1 MVLGTLV
8 VAVVGFGS
16 FLGIAA
22 AREPSVT
29 RIYDVAWQ
37 LPSET
42 VPAEVAEIPEGV
54 TFEKEA
60 GHFRTRFS
68 EDRNRAHNV
77 RMAAASIDGVV
88 IEPGATFS
96 FNETTG
102 PRTMR
107 RGYRKA
113 PVVIRGELEDGI
125 GGGVCQVASTLHAAA
140 REASLEIVERK
151 AHSRPS
157 HYIRRR
163 LEAAVAYPD
172 LDLKIRNPH
181 PYPVAIA
188 ASAHDGR
195 LEVAILTP
203 PGH

>member
-1 MVLGTLV
+1 MALGSV
-8 VAVVGFGS
+8 VVSIVAFGS

-22 AREPSVT
+22 AREPQVT
-29 RIYDVAWQ
+29 RIYEVAWQ

-42 VPAEVAEIPEGV
+42 VAADPLPAGV
-54 TFEKEA
+54 HFEMRA
-60 GHFRTRFS
+60 GEYRTRFA

-77 RMAAASIDGVV
+77 RMAAAAIDGVV
-88 IEPGATFS
+88 IAPGATFS
-96 FNETTG
+96 FNEATG
-102 PRTMR
+102 PRTLR

-140 REASLEIVERK
+140 REAELEIVERK

-163 LEAAVAYPD
+163 LEAAVAYPE

-181 PYPVAIA
+181 PYPVSV
-188 ASAHDGR
+188 SAHAQDGR
-195 LEVAILTP
+195 LEVVILAP
-203 PGH
+203 QQ